1 MTRIHT
7 ALLGFMLA
15 ALTLAVPASAHHG
28 TNVSYDHDKPV
39 TLNGTVTEFVWK
51 NPHVQL
57 YFEVKDASGV
67 AQPWAS
73 ELNSP
78 SVLSRQGWTRT
89 HFKPGDALTI
99 TDFPSK
105 SGTTVGVVDRTKPI
119 LVGGKEVVRPNA
131 RNVD

>member
-7 ALLGFMLA
+7 TLLGGMLA
-15 ALTLAVPASAHHG
+15 ALALAVPASAHHG

-39 TLNGTVTEFVWK
+39 VMTGTVTEFVWK

-57 YFEVKDASGV
+57 YFEAKDANGV
-67 AQPWAS
+67 TQQWAS

-78 SVLSRQGWTRT
+78 SVLSRQGWTRM

-99 TDFPSK
+99 TLFPSK

-119 LVGGKEVVRPNA
+119 LVAGKVVVAPLT